1 MKGTL
6 SLLVN
11 ADDINLMDVD
21 TRTEERNADL
31 ILMLIRILVQRYTQE
46 KLSTW
51 KQEDDKQEVGHDD
64 K

>member
-31 ILMLIRILVQRYTQE
+31 ILMLIRILV
-46 KLSTW
+46 
-51 KQEDDKQEVGHDD
+51 
-64 K
+64 